1 MLFPPTLGDHEIRRN
16 LLHGQVSLFYQG
28 NIHGV
33 LLAQLKAGSQAGKV
47 PTVVAKRLRTNSDA
61 ATSVAVVVVVAVIV
75 MPVEVVLVFVV
86 VWWCLDAVVVCL
98 TYACSSTWLHGP
110 FIRTQLALSNW
121 LLRGLEGPHHGYLGL
136 PTRGRSHSCTSPPLH
151 KIFLTTPPCLS
162 QNRHGGHAIRL
173 LLLLLLLLVMLL
185 LLLLLHAHARALALA
200 ARPLH

>member
-1 MLFPPTLGDHEIRRN
+1 M
-16 LLHGQVSLFYQG
+16 
-28 NIHGV
+28 
-33 LLAQLKAGSQAGKV
+33 

-98 TYACSSTWLHGP
+98 TYSCSSTWLHGP
-110 FIRTQLALSNW
+110 FIQTQLALSNW

-162 QNRHGGHAIRL
+162 QYRYGRVRTWTAATRATHRAIGMASSCLRGIATAPRPRQPRL
-173 LLLLLLLLVMLL
+173 LLLLLLLPVMLL
-185 LLLLLHAHARALALA
+185 LLMLHAHARAHALALA

>member
-1 MLFPPTLGDHEIRRN
+1 MLFPPTLGDHEKRRN
-16 LLHGQVSLFYQG
+16 LLHGQVSLFFQG

-47 PTVVAKRLRTNSDA
+47 PTVVAKRRRTNSDA

-136 PTRGRSHSCTSPPLH
+136 PTRGRSHSCSSPPLH

-162 QNRHGGHAIRL
+162 QYRYARAR
-173 LLLLLLLLVMLL
+173 
-185 LLLLLHAHARALALA
+185 AHALALA
-200 ARPLH
+200 ARPLHQRQSRCISGKVVAC

>member
-1 MLFPPTLGDHEIRRN
+1 M
-16 LLHGQVSLFYQG
+16 
-28 NIHGV
+28 
-33 LLAQLKAGSQAGKV
+33 KAGSQAGKV

-110 FIRTQLALSNW
+110 FIQTQLALSNW

-162 QNRHGGHAIRL
+162 QYRYGGHVIRL
-173 LLLLLLLLVMLL
+173 LLLVLLLRPVMLL
-185 LLLLLHAHARALALA
+185 LMMLHAHARAHALALA